1 MRSRRGLVD
10 CPALP
15 YVGGDARFGEG
26 ARAFSGLFV
35 WWGTEAAV
43 EVAAALVAFQFPR
56 LVL

>member
-1 MRSRRGLVD
+1 MVD

-35 WWGTEAAV
+35 WWGTEVAV

>member
-1 MRSRRGLVD
+1 MVD

-35 WWGTEAAV
+35 WCTDRGTEVAV

-56 LVL
+56 FVL